1 MVGSSIRGVSPEHG
15 LGVGPIPQDLNP
27 EAKADPSLAS
37 VLGQDHLS
45 GWAGP
50 YHMIA
55 RAPILCFH
63 ECIKLSSQTC
73 RCSVDAEKWHRVV
86 PPHPHP
92 EV

>member
-1 MVGSSIRGVSPEHG
+1 MVGSSIPGVSPEHG
-15 LGVGPIPQDLNP
+15 RGVGPIPQDLNP

-45 GWAGP
+45 GWAGL
-50 YHMIA
+50 YRRIA

-73 RCSVDAEKWHRVV
+73 RC
-86 PPHPHP
+86 
-92 EV
+92 